1 MRGDFFYRKSVLRI
15 RILCAAR
22 RLRLSK
28 KGEAFLDKRLAV
40 CRAHNLFAMGEQ
52 IPHLQTEKCFLR
64 RTRRRK
70 KRIAIYLPPAGGKL
84 CEAFGTAVAPS
95 GELCYTA
102 ENAAAIPCRQVLGV
116 YSVSFPRQD

>member
-1 MRGDFFYRKSVLRI
+1 MLVNRKTPRMFFFVTTSPFHGGISEFFDSLGSPLWGSCRRS
-15 RILCAAR
+15 
-22 RLRLSK
+22 RLR
-28 KGEAFLDKRLAV
+28 GE
-40 CRAHNLFAMGEQ
+40 
-52 IPHLQTEKCFLR
+52 
-64 RTRRRK
+64 
-70 KRIAIYLPPAGGKL
+70 IAEAPPAGGKL